1 MKFKNINQIDD
12 FMSAVDKCTGGVCLK
27 SIDGD
32 VFNLKSRL
40 SQYVAIG
47 ALLGD
52 KGDYLELFCDKTEDE
67 RHFYQF
73 FTEHPEM

>member
-1 MKFKNINQIDD
+1 MNFQNIEQIDD
-12 FMSAVDKCTGGVCLK
+12 FLDAVQKCTGNVYLK

-47 ALLGD
+47 ALLDDQGD
-52 KGDYLELFCDKTEDE
+52 CLELFCDKTEDE
-67 RHFYQF
+67 RHFYEF
-73 FTEHPEM
+73 FAEHPEV